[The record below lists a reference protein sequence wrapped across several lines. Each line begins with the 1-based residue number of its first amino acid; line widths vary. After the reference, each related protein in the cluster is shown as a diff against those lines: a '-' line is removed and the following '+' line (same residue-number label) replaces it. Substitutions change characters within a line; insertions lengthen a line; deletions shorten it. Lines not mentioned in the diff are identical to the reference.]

1 MHARRILEQPLFAVV
16 VALLAW
22 SGPAAAQEQSVRI
35 RGAIER
41 VDGPVLTIAP
51 RSGSPLQVTLTP
63 DVRIMAVLPAELAAI
78 APGTFIGTAALP
90 QPDGT
95 LRAQAVTIF
104 PEAMRGAGEGH
115 RPWDLTEGSTMTN
128 ATVDAAVTEVAGRE
142 LTLTYKGGQ
151 QHLVVTPD
159 TPVVTLAPS
168 DASLLVPGNHVFL
181 SAAQQPDGT
190 LTAGR
195 VAVGKDG
202 LVPPM

>member
-1 MHARRILEQPLFAVV
+1 MHVHRILKQSLFAVV

-22 SGPAAAQEQSVRI
+22 LGPAAAQEQSVRI

-51 RSGSPLQVTLTP
+51 RTGSPLQVTLAP

-115 RPWDLTEGSTMTN
+115 RPWDLTENSTMTN

-151 QHLVVTPD
+151 QRLVVSPD
-159 TPVVTLAPS
+159 TPVVTLAPG

-181 SAAQQPDGT
+181 SAARQPDGT